1 MIQFFKNPNYDIIGK
16 RKIATIIS
24 TVIILIGIVSILIQ
38 GLHYGIDFEGGTLIQ
53 LKFANKT
60 TAGELRDLLKNPE
73 LGTPVIQKSA
83 ENEYM
88 IRVKSFSAEDVII
101 GKIKDDL
108 KSKKIEEEIRVEK
121 VGPKIGGELRT
132 SGILAIFV
140 SMLLILIYISIRFE
154 FKFALGAIIALF
166 HDILITL
173 GIFSIFQWEISMPVL
188 AAFLTIVGYSLND
201 TIVVY
206 DRIREDSA
214 AYRNTKSFPEIIN
227 LSINQSLSRTVIT
240 SLTTFLV
247 VFVLVIYGGEALFG
261 FAIAMLIGV
270 VVGTYSSAFVAAP
283 LLIYWQDKI
292 NTTKSKKRLR

>member
-1 MIQFFKNPNYDIIGK
+1 LIQFFKNPNYDIIGK

-60 TAGELRDLLKNPE
+60 TAGELRDLLKNPK

-88 IRVKSFSAEDVII
+88 IRVKSFGTKNIII

-108 KSKKIEEEIRVEK
+108 KDKKFEVRRVDK

-140 SMLLILIYISIRFE
+140 SMLLVLLYISIRFE
-154 FKFALGAIIALF
+154 FKFAVGAIIALF

-206 DRIREDSA
+206 DRIREDRA
-214 AYRNTKSFPEIIN
+214 AYRNTKSFLEIIN
-227 LSINQSLSRTVIT
+227 LSINQSLSRTIIT

-247 VFVLVIYGGEALFG
+247 VFVLVIYGGETLFG

>member
-60 TAGELRDLLKNPE
+60 TAGELRGLLKNPE

-88 IRVKSFSAEDVII
+88 IRVKSFGTKNVII
-101 GKIKDDL
+101 EKIKDDL
-108 KSKKIEEEIRVEK
+108 KGKKFEVRRVDK

-140 SMLLILIYISIRFE
+140 SMLLILFYISIRFE
-154 FKFALGAIIALF
+154 FKFAVGAVIALF
-166 HDILITL
+166 HDVLITL

-206 DRIREDSA
+206 DRIREDIA

-227 LSINQSLSRTVIT
+227 LSINQSLSRTIIT

>member
-1 MIQFFKNPNYDIIGK
+1 LIQFFKNPNYDIIGK
-16 RKIATIIS
+16 RKITAIIS
-24 TVIILIGIVSILIQ
+24 ILIILAGIVSILIQ
-38 GLHYGIDFEGGTLIQ
+38 GLHYGIDFEGGTLMQ
-53 LKFANKT
+53 LKFKNNT
-60 TAGELRDLLKNPE
+60 TAGELRELLKNPE
-73 LGTPVIQKSA
+73 LGTPVIQESA

-88 IRVKSFSAEDVII
+88 IRVKSFGTENIII

-108 KSKKIEEEIRVEK
+108 KDRNFEVRRVEK
-121 VGPKIGGELRT
+121 VGPKIGEELKT
-132 SGILAIFV
+132 SAILAIFV
-140 SMLLILIYISIRFE
+140 SMLLILIYISVRFE
-154 FKFALGAIIALF
+154 FKFAVGAVIALF
-166 HDILITL
+166 HDVLITL
-173 GIFSIFQWEISMPVL
+173 GIFSIFQWEFSMPVL

-214 AYRNTKSFPEIIN
+214 AYRNTKSFSEIIN

-247 VFVLVIYGGEALFG
+247 VFILVIYGGEALFG

-283 LLIYWQDKI
+283 LLIYWEEKI
-292 NTTKSKKRLR
+292 NTTKSKKKLK

>member
-1 MIQFFKNPNYDIIGK
+1 LIQFFKNPNYDIVGK

-60 TAGELRDLLKNPE
+60 TAGELRNLLKNPE
-73 LGTPVIQKSA
+73 LGSPIIQESA
-83 ENEYM
+83 KNEYM
-88 IRVKSFSAEDVII
+88 IRVKSFGTKNVII

-108 KSKKIEEEIRVEK
+108 KGKKFEVRRVEK

-154 FKFALGAIIALF
+154 FKFAVGAIIALF

-206 DRIREDSA
+206 DRIREDRA
-214 AYRNTKSFPEIIN
+214 TYRNTKSFLEIIN
-227 LSINQSLSRTVIT
+227 LSINQSLSRTIIT

-247 VFVLVIYGGEALFG
+247 VFVLVIYGGETLFG